1 MKKTFTI
8 NVAGFPFTI
17 DDDAYTLLNDY
28 LDTLEHAFARQ
39 DDTRELVSDIESREA
54 ELLLECTAYQ
64 ARGTTGGYDRGG

>member
-39 DDTRELVSDIESREA
+39 DDTRELVSDIESRVA
-54 ELLLECTAYQ
+54 
-64 ARGTTGGYDRGG
+64 DRKSTRLNSSH